1 MNHDLHVGRAADQA
15 ARHGY
20 GKLIAFLAARS
31 GDIAGAEDAL
41 AEAFAAALLDWE
53 GRGIPSNPEAWL
65 LTTAR
70 RKLIDAA
77 RRKQNGTAA
86 TEQLRVLNSAFAT
99 ANDPMA
105 IPDRRLALMFT
116 CAHPAIAAE
125 VRAPLMLQGVLGLD
139 AKTIGSAFLVS
150 PDAMG
155 KRLSRAKTKIRHAGV
170 PFQIPGRDALAERLG
185 AVLDAVYAAYGE
197 GWGDPT
203 DADKVRRDLSDEAL
217 FLAGLVCELAPE
229 EPEALGLLALM
240 LYAHARRHARR
251 APDGRYVPLAEQSPI
266 LWDSAMIG
274 QAETLLLRA
283 KGQGQIGRYQLEAAL
298 QSAHVHRCRTGHDNW
313 AEVVQLYDALTS
325 LSPSPVVAINRAV
338 AVAEAQGAVAG
349 LAALPQ
355 IDDDVR
361 LADYQPYWAARAQ
374 LMARTGDHAGARQA
388 YNLAIGLERDAA
400 VRAFLQ
406 ERLARV
412 TDDG

>member
-1 MNHDLHVGRAADQA
+1 MNYEAEARRAADQA

-41 AEAFAAALLDWE
+41 AEAFAAALLDWP
-53 GRGIPSNPEAWL
+53 GKGIPSNPEAWL

-77 RRKQNGTAA
+77 RRKLSGTAA
-86 TEQLRVLNSAFAT
+86 TEQLRVLNSAFVT
-99 ANDPMA
+99 TTDPMA

-116 CAHPAIAAE
+116 CAHPAIAAD

-150 PDAMG
+150 PEAMG
-155 KRLSRAKTKIRHAGV
+155 KRLGRAKAKIRHAGV
-170 PFQIPGRDALAERLG
+170 PFQIPGREALAERLG

-197 GWGDPT
+197 GWSDPT
-203 DADKVRRDLSDEAL
+203 AADGVRRGLADEAL

-251 APDGRYVPLAEQSPI
+251 APDGRYVPLAEQSPV

-283 KGQGQIGRYQLEAAL
+283 KGLGRIGRYQLEAAL
-298 QSAHVHRCRTGHDNW
+298 QSAHVHRCRNGHNNW
-313 AEVVQLYDALTS
+313 AEIVQLYDGLAS

-338 AVAEAQGAVAG
+338 AVAEAQGAAEG
-349 LAALPQ
+349 LAALPL
-355 IDDDVR
+355 IEADPR

-374 LMARTGDHAGARQA
+374 LLTRTGDHASARLA
-388 YNLAIGLERDAA
+388 YGLAIGLERDAA

-406 ERLARV
+406 ERLARE
-412 TDDG
+412 TDCE